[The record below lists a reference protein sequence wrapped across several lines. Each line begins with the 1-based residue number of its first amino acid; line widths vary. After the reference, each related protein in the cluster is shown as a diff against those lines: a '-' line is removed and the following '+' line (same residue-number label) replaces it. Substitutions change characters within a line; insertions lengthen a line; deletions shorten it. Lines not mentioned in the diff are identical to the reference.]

1 MAIHNRTDGVPV
13 AETKTKATNA
23 SVAKHI
29 AALPNDTQRAD
40 CRALVTLL
48 GRLTK
53 AKPKMWGPSIV
64 GFGSYHYTYDSGREG
79 DSCVAGFAARGT
91 GLVVYLL
98 ASSPE
103 QQARL
108 AKLGKHRMGKVCLY
122 IRRLSDVDTGVLE
135 RLVAGSISDLKR
147 RYG

>member
-1 MAIHNRTDGVPV
+1 MAEN
-13 AETKTKATNA
+13 KTKPTNA
-23 SVAKHI
+23 SVPKHI
-29 AALPNDTQRAD
+29 AALPNETQRAD
-40 CRALVTLL
+40 CRALVSLL

-64 GFGSYHYTYDSGREG
+64 GFGSYNYTYDSGREG
-79 DSCVAGFAARGT
+79 DMCVAGFAARGT

-108 AKLGKHRMGKVCLY
+108 AKRSESTAWASLACTFADSVTSTRVSLSSSWPAQLLRGSTAMASHGASSRGRM
-122 IRRLSDVDTGVLE
+122 
-135 RLVAGSISDLKR
+135 
-147 RYG
+147 